1 MGQGKLIAGAVVGAG
16 ATYLLDPDCRGRWRE
31 ASTDEGAGRAGR
43 WPPVSRLLMGTAG
56 GLLAVQGMRR
66 GGASGA
72 VLSAL
77 GAGLVTR
84 SVTGP
89 PSGWTGRGNRGPA
102 VHLEKTLSVGA
113 PLEAVWDLW
122 SNFENFPRFLTHLRE
137 VRKIDEGHSHWIAAG
152 PATVPVEWDT
162 AVTDWVPRQFIG
174 WRSDEESPLRTSG
187 QVRFRRTGDNQTE
200 IDLQLI
206 YTPAATAEHALAAVL
221 GAEPTQSLSDDLGR
235 MQSLLEETKPERP
248 PAEGGG
254 TTSLPRRRTRRGRP
268 KRKS

>member
-1 MGQGKLIAGAVVGAG
+1 MRQGKLIAGAVVGAG
-16 ATYLLDPDCRGRWRE
+16 ATYLLDPDRGGWRRP
-31 ASTDEGAGRAGR
+31 ASGDEGNR
-43 WPPVSRLLMGTAG
+43 WPGEWPPLTRLLMGTAG
-56 GLLAVQGMRR
+56 GLLAVRGMRK
-66 GGASGA
+66 GGAGGA

-84 SVTGP
+84 SVSGHL
-89 PSGWTGRGNRGPA
+89 SGWTGPRNRGSV
-102 VHLEKTLSVGA
+102 VHLEKTLTVGA
-113 PLEAVWDLW
+113 PLEAVWELW

-137 VRKIDEGHSHWIAAG
+137 VRKIDEGHSHWIAGG
-152 PATVPVEWDT
+152 PATAPVEWDT

-174 WRSDEESPLRTSG
+174 WRSHEESPLRTSG

-206 YTPAATAEHALAAVL
+206 YTPVAASEHSVAAVF

-235 MQSLLEETKPERP
+235 MQSLLEETKPERT
-248 PAEGGG
+248 PAEEAGAV
-254 TTSLPRRRTRRGRP
+254 SLPPRRTRRSRP

>member
-1 MGQGKLIAGAVVGAG
+1 M
-16 ATYLLDPDCRGRWRE
+16 RE
-31 ASTDEGAGRAGR
+31 ASSDEVYPRPGEWR
-43 WPPVSRLLMGTAG
+43 PVTRLLMGTAG
-56 GLLAVQGMRR
+56 GLLAVRGIRR

-77 GAGLVTR
+77 GAGLVSR
-84 SVTGP
+84 SVTGHL
-89 PSGWTGRGNRGPA
+89 SGWTGRRDRGPV
-102 VHLEKTLSVGA
+102 VHLEKTLTVGA
-113 PLEAVWDLW
+113 PLEAVWNLW

-137 VRKIDEGHSHWIAAG
+137 VRKIDEGHSHWIAGG
-152 PATVPVEWDT
+152 PATAPVEWDT

-174 WRSDEESPLRTSG
+174 WRSHEEAPLRTSG

-206 YTPAATAEHALAAVL
+206 YTPAAASEHAVAAML

-235 MQSLLEETKPERP
+235 MQSLLEAAKPKGT
-248 PAEGGG
+248 PAVEAGAVN
-254 TTSLPRRRTRRGRP
+254 LPRRTRRGRP